1 MKKLCVLLLVLL
13 LAVSLAACAAE
24 DLAVYTVTK
33 DGVSYT
39 VDREKNTISDGNF
52 TYGFTFEGSA
62 DAYRATVT
70 YPNGSSY
77 WWKRDGFSGS
87 GGWSNDYREDAYV
100 SGEVLVEVLEEKAP
114 KAKKPAG
121 NAFAAILFL
130 AFGVFFIIKPRTVTY
145 IQTFLWVKDA
155 EPSEFAIF
163 MCRIAGV
170 LLVIVGIAIIV

>member
-1 MKKLCVLLLVLL
+1 MLLLTLL
-13 LAVSLAACAAE
+13 LAISLAACAAE
-24 DLAVYTVTK
+24 ELAVYTVTK

-87 GGWSNDYREDAYV
+87 GGWSNDYHEDAYV

-130 AFGVFFIIKPRTVTY
+130 AFGVFFVIKPRTVTY
-145 IQTFLWVKDA
+145 IRYSLWVKDA

-170 LLVIVGIAIIV
+170 LWVIVGIVMLF